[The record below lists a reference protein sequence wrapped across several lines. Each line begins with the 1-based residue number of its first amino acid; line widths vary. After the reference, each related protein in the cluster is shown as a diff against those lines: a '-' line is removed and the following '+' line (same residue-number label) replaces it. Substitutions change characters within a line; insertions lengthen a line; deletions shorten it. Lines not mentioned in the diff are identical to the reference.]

1 MSDKAKLAQL
11 LWDLNVLNVEGAR
24 LVGVSERTMYRW
36 LSGKTPIPYA
46 AIRVFELLLERKQ
59 AQIPVADDQPVVYS

>member
-1 MSDKAKLAQL
+1 MSDKAKLARL

-36 LSGKTPIPYA
+36 LSGKTPIPFA
-46 AIRVFELLLERKQ
+46 AMRVFELLLEQKR
-59 AQIPVADDQPVVYS
+59 AQIPVAADQPAVYS